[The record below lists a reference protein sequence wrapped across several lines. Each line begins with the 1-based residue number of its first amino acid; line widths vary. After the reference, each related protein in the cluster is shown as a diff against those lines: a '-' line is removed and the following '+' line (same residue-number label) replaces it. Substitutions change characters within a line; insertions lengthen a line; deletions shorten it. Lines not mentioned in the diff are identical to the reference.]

1 MHSFLYFKLK
11 VTQMSKRNFYI
22 VFVLVFTACANYS
35 NSTSEPFQ
43 VLTANYNHWTG
54 GQPGVKGIKIIIAL
68 EVEKHTEFQ
77 KIFFQRRSCSIE
89 LQTINDKKYLVG
101 NLNTSKLPGDE
112 LVVQNKQSTNNNQ
125 KTEFPFKL
133 KEDQVAIS
141 YLQNGQIKYYL
152 IQNIK
157 ETSKEFYP

>member
-1 MHSFLYFKLK
+1 MKTNFCSATNLHKIGVVGFLFLICLLD
-11 VTQMSKRNFYI
+11 S
-22 VFVLVFTACANYS
+22 CANYTKPLKES
-35 NSTSEPFQ
+35 FKIKG
-43 VLTANYNHWTG
+43 ANYNHWTG

-77 KIFFQRRSCSIE
+77 KIFFQRRSCYIE